1 MIFDFIIETS
11 IISSFLVILIL
22 IVQKIFKN
30 KIAPHIGYYIWMIL
44 IVKLLVPINIQS
56 DLSLERLINIE
67 PLRVQQVNNNDSRVM
82 TEEIGMEKTINQKS
96 YFKFLWFF
104 TVSLIFCYGLFL
116 YAKLKLNIRKAEE
129 IKDLR
134 YMKILRSCKEK
145 LKIRSDIKI
154 VEGDFIKSPAIVGI
168 IKPIILIPK
177 GMLKNMQSR
186 NIEFIFLHELTHFKY
201 GDIGINILLQVIKAL
216 YFFNPI
222 IYFAMKKI
230 NDECE
235 IACDYRVLKH
245 IGNEEF
251 KNYGNALIDL
261 SVNECKREYIPL
273 SVGISMNKK
282 ELKRRIVMI
291 GKNNKFGKKQVIIGL
306 GALLMVGAVGLTT
319 YAQGADANGEKIIE
333 VEKTIENKDGE
344 KVEFIIFDD
353 IEIIKG
359 TTKENK
365 QFISEEGSKIIK
377 EDIQF
382 LNTEKGE
389 TIRITTEYED
399 GEGIKEFYDVGKD
412 DMKIDEKTGNTIIEK
427 GDMRIELNKAEGSKT
442 YSDK

>member
-96 YFKFLWFF
+96 YLKDLWFF

-230 NDECE
+230 NDEC
-235 IACDYRVLKH
+235 
-245 IGNEEF
+245 
-251 KNYGNALIDL
+251 
-261 SVNECKREYIPL
+261 KRGYIPL

-282 ELKRRIVMI
+282 ELKRRIIMI

-306 GALLMVGAVGLTT
+306 GALLIVGAVGLTT

-359 TTKENK
+359 ATRENK

-427 GDMRIELNKAEGSKT
+427 GDMRIELNKVEGSKT